1 MTGSM
6 TGSISIAEAVT
17 NPIESAKAV
26 GLRYVSDTIPG
37 IRRHRSGE
45 EFVYVGVDG
54 HPIADPE
61 ELARF
66 KALIIP
72 PAWTDVWICPLPDGH
87 LQATGRDAKGRKQYR
102 YHADWR
108 KIRSQTKFDRM
119 VRFAQALPVIR
130 EQTDRHLRMPGLSRE
145 KVLATV
151 VQLLEKTLIR
161 VGNEEYAQTNESFG
175 LTTLRDDHIEV
186 TSTKIVFH
194 FRGKS
199 GVEHEIELG
208 DRRLARIVKSC
219 RDVPGQEL
227 FQYIDENGERQ
238 TIDSKDVNDYIQEI
252 TQENFTAKDF
262 RTWMGTVHALQE
274 LHTIGLFTSQTQAKK
289 NVTEAVKNTAKRLGN
304 RPATCRK
311 YYIHPNILDAYLEE
325 KLFDLTQSLLELE
338 EAIEAVEAAKYQL
351 RQEERAVLAVL
362 ETYTAA
368 LQEAAAAKPT
378 KRKTKQTSA
387 TTKQKKQKSIAA

>member
-1 MTGSM
+1 MLSAEAP
-6 TGSISIAEAVT
+6 SIA

-26 GLRYVSDTIPG
+26 GLRYVNDTIPG
-37 IRRHRSGE
+37 IRRHKSGDD
-45 EFVYVGVDG
+45 FVYVGTDG
-54 HPIADPE
+54 KPIRDPE
-61 ELARF
+61 ELERF

-108 KIRSQTKFDRM
+108 KIRSQNKFDRM
-119 VRFAQALPVIR
+119 VRFAQALPIIR
-130 EQTDRHLRMPGLSRE
+130 EQTDRHLRMPGLARE

-208 DRRLARIVKSC
+208 DRRLARVVKSC

-238 TIDSKDVNDYIQEI
+238 TIDSKDVNDYIHEI

-274 LHTIGLFTSQTQAKK
+274 LHAIGLFTSQTQAKK
-289 NVTEAVKNTAKRLGN
+289 NVTEAIKNTAKRLGN

-325 KLFDLTQSLLELE
+325 KLFDLTQALIELE

-351 RQEERAVLAVL
+351 RKEERAVLAVL
-362 ETYTAA
+362 EAYTAA
-368 LQEAAAAKPT
+368 IEEAIQT
-378 KRKTKQTSA
+378 KKSKGR
-387 TTKQKKQKSIAA
+387 KKQKAIAA

>member
-1 MTGSM
+1 M

-130 EQTDRHLRMPGLSRE
+130 EQTDRHLRMLGLSRE

>member
-1 MTGSM
+1 MLSAEST
-6 TGSISIAEAVT
+6 IS
-17 NPIESAKAV
+17 PIESAKAV

-37 IRRHRSGE
+37 IRRERSGN
-45 EFVYVGVDG
+45 EFVYLGVDG
-54 HPIADPE
+54 RPIQDPE
-61 ELARF
+61 ELERF

-119 VRFAQALPVIR
+119 VRFAQALPLIR
-130 EQTDRHLRMPGLSRE
+130 EQTDRHLRLPGLRRE

-161 VGNEEYAQTNESFG
+161 VGNEEYAQTNDSFG
-175 LTTLRDDHIEV
+175 LTTLRDEHIEV

-238 TIDSKDVNDYIQEI
+238 TIDSKDVNDYLYEI

-274 LHTIGLFTSQTQAKK
+274 LHMIGLFSSQTQAKK
-289 NVTEAVKNTAKRLGN
+289 NVTEAIKNTAKRLGN

-311 YYIHPNILDAYLEE
+311 YYVHPSILDAYLEE
-325 KLFDLTQSLLELE
+325 KLFDLTQSLIELE

-362 ETYTAA
+362 EAYTAA
-368 LQEAAAAKPT
+368 LQPEAEKP
-378 KRKTKQTSA
+378 KRKSA
-387 TTKQKKQKSIAA
+387 KSKQKSIAA